1 MQTASRSTEGFR
13 SREVERLVQGQP
25 TSDGAGVRLTRVL
38 TRVLTRELQR
48 RLDPY
53 LMLDEFRSD
62 DPNDYL
68 GGFPDHPH
76 RGFETVTYM
85 LAGQMRHRDN
95 SGGQGLLA
103 AGGVQWMT
111 AGRGIVHSEM
121 PEQKDGLMHGFQLW
135 LNLPAASK
143 MIAPS
148 YRDIAAVEIP
158 EVTTPE
164 GVRVKVIAGRALGIE
179 GAVVRETTEP
189 LYLDLQMPAGSTFTQ
204 PLPPEHNAFLYVYAG
219 EVGVGGER
227 RKAGAQ
233 RLAVLTNDP
242 GADVVTIHST
252 GAARLLLVSGRPLN
266 EPIVQH
272 GPFVMNTAQQIT
284 QAIADY
290 QGGRF

>member
-1 MQTASRSTEGFR
+1 MQTASRSIDTLR
-13 SREVERLVQGQP
+13 SREVERLVVGQP
-25 TSDGAGVRLTRVL
+25 TSDGAGVRL

-62 DPNDYL
+62 DPEDYL
-68 GGFPDHPH
+68 AGFPDHPH
-76 RGFETVTYM
+76 RGFETITYM
-85 LAGQMRHRDN
+85 IAGQMRHRDN
-95 SGGQGLLA
+95 SGGQGLLG

-111 AGRGIVHSEM
+111 AGRGIIHSEM

-148 YRDIAAVEIP
+148 YRDIGAAEIP

-164 GVRVKVIAGRALGIE
+164 GVRVKVIAGRALGVD
-179 GAVVRETTEP
+179 GAVTRETTEP
-189 LYLDLQMPAGSTFTQ
+189 LYLDLHMPAGSTHTQ
-204 PLPPEHNAFLYVYAG
+204 ALTAGHNAFLYVYAG
-219 EVGVGGER
+219 EVEVGGER
-227 RKAGAQ
+227 RKVGAQ
-233 RLAVLTNDP
+233 RLAVLGNDP
-242 GADVVTIHST
+242 GADGVAIHAVA
-252 GAARLLLVSGRPLN
+252 AARLLLVSGRPLE
-266 EPIVQH
+266 EPIAQH

-290 QGGRF
+290 QAGRF

>member
-25 TSDGAGVRLTRVL
+25 TSDGAGVRL

-148 YRDIAAVEIP
+148 YRDITAAEIP

-164 GVRVKVIAGRALGIE
+164 GVRVKVIAGRALGID
-179 GAVVRETTEP
+179 GAVVRATTEP
-189 LYLDLQMPAGSTFTQ
+189 LYIDLQMPAGSTFTQ
-204 PLPPEHNAFLYVYAG
+204 PLPAEHNAFLYVYAG
-219 EVGVGGER
+219 EVEVGGER
-227 RKAGAQ
+227 RMVGAQ
-233 RLAVLTNDP
+233 RLAVLGNEA
-242 GADVVTIHST
+242 GADGVSIHARQ
-252 GAARLLLVSGRPLN
+252 AARLLLVAGRPLN
-266 EPIVQH
+266 EAIVQH
-272 GPFVMNTAQQIT
+272 GPFVMNTAQQIA

-290 QGGRF
+290 QSGRF

>member
-1 MQTASRSTEGFR
+1 
-13 SREVERLVQGQP
+13 VGQP
-25 TSDGAGVRLTRVL
+25 TSDGAGVRL

-62 DPNDYL
+62 DPHDYL
-68 GGFPDHPH
+68 AGFPDHPH
-76 RGFETVTYM
+76 RGFETITYM
-85 LAGQMRHRDN
+85 IAGQMRHRDN
-95 SGGQGLLA
+95 SGGQGLLG

-111 AGRGIVHSEM
+111 AGRGIIHSEM

-148 YRDIAAVEIP
+148 YRDIAAADIP
-158 EVTTPE
+158 EVTTPD
-164 GVRVKVIAGRALGIE
+164 GVRVKVIAGRALGVD

-189 LYLDLQMPAGSTFTQ
+189 LYLNLQMPAGSAFTQ
-204 PLPPEHNAFLYVYAG
+204 ALPAGHNAFLYVYAG
-219 EVGVGGER
+219 EVEAGGER
-227 RKAGAQ
+227 RKVGAQ
-233 RLAVLTNDP
+233 RLAVLSNDS
-242 GADVVTIHST
+242 GANGVSIHAGQS
-252 GAARLLLVSGRPLN
+252 ARLLLVAGRPLN
-266 EPIVQH
+266 EPIAQH